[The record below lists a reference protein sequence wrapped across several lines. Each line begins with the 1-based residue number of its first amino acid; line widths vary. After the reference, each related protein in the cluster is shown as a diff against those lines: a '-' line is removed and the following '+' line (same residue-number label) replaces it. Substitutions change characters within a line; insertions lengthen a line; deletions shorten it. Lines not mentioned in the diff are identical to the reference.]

1 MSSRRPTIADQRI
14 DQLWAK
20 KRRAREKAEAAG
32 ARPGAPPLGVNET
45 PAGRYF
51 EQPHETPHFV
61 KAPPV
66 VRGPAPPLRFQ
77 RPEKE

>member
-1 MSSRRPTIADQRI
+1 M
-14 DQLWAK
+14 
-20 KRRAREKAEAAG
+20 
-32 ARPGAPPLGVNET
+32 NET